1 MTSDSQIL
9 APPAAAGEG
18 ADPRRWL
25 TLIILLLAAFM
36 NLLDVSIVNIAIPS
50 IQRDLNASYAD
61 VQWALAGYTLAYA
74 LVLITGG
81 RLGDTFGRKRLF
93 LIGVSGFTIMSALC
107 GAAQSP
113 GQLIAFRVVQGAMG
127 AIMVPQVLAVIQVIF
142 PPAERIKAL
151 AGFGVT
157 AGLGTVSGPL
167 IGGLLIQHNL
177 FGWTWR
183 PIFLINVPVGIL
195 AVIASA
201 VLVRESRSA
210 RPPKLDPVG
219 VVLVSAALLL
229 LLYPLVQGRQLG
241 WPGWTFVSMA
251 AAAPMFALF
260 VWWEQVKT
268 RRDGSPLVPLRLF
281 SHREFSVGMAI
292 AMTFFLG
299 IASFGLVLTLFLQLG
314 LGFTP
319 LHAGLTFLPFSLGI
333 LVSSGAAARLAPRFG
348 RGVTMAGALIIA
360 AGMAGLIAAVHHY
373 GAAVTTWELV
383 PGLVAAGLGLGA
395 VIAPLADIVLD
406 RVPHQDAGSAS
417 GVFNTGLQLG
427 NSIGIAVIGVI
438 FFALLGSQSGPA
450 ASTVAPALRSQIVAA
465 GVPAQAAAHLEAQF
479 RACLHD
485 RLVASDPT
493 VTPASCQPPAGV
505 VPSPAVRR
513 IVAGAGISAVRHDFA
528 ASLVRTLWFQV
539 GVFVLAFLMMLA
551 WPRGAGRRVTAPA
564 GEVAGA
570 RASPG
575 ASAQESA
582 EVVTGQGAPH
592 TATVAAGPGESVTA
606 APGGSVTAAPGGSVT
621 ASNGQVT

>member
-1 MTSDSQIL
+1 MTSDAQIL
-9 APPAAAGEG
+9 APPATAGER

-50 IQRDLNASYAD
+50 IQRELNASYAD

-93 LIGVSGFTIMSALC
+93 LIGVTGFTIMSALC

-113 GQLIAFRVVQGAMG
+113 GQLIAFRVAQGAMG

-142 PPAERIKAL
+142 SPAERIKAL

-167 IGGLLIQHNL
+167 LGGLLIQHNL
-177 FGWTWR
+177 FGLDWR

-201 VLVRESRSA
+201 VLVRESRA
-210 RPPKLDPVG
+210 PRPPKLDPVG

-251 AAAPMFALF
+251 ASAPVFALF

-281 SHREFSVGMAI
+281 SRREFSAGMAI
-292 AMTFFLG
+292 ALTFFLG

-314 LGFTP
+314 LGFTA

-348 RGVTMAGALIIA
+348 RGVTMIGALIMA
-360 AGMAGLIAAVHHY
+360 GGMAGLIATVHHY

-383 PGLVAAGLGLGA
+383 PGLVGAGLGLGA

-406 RVPHQDAGSAS
+406 RVPHKDAGSAS

-450 ASTVAPALRSQIVAA
+450 ANTVAPALHSQIVAA
-465 GVPAQAAAHLEAQF
+465 GVPAQNAVRLEAQF
-479 RACLHD
+479 RTCLHD

-493 VTPASCQPPAGV
+493 VTPASCNPPAGV
-505 VPSPAVRR
+505 VLSPTVRQ

-528 ASLVRTLWFQV
+528 ASLVRTMWFQV

-551 WPRGAGRRVTAPA
+551 WPRGVGRKGTGSGDGGAAAGRP
-564 GEVAGA
+564 
-570 RASPG
+570 
-575 ASAQESA
+575 SA
-582 EVVTGQGAPH
+582 EVATSQDALRA
-592 TATVAAGPGESVTA
+592 ATVTAG
-606 APGGSVTAAPGGSVT
+606 PGGSVT
-621 ASNGQVT
+621 ASNGRVA